1 MILLVWL
8 LVALSRDVERTIS
21 LKVIEKNES
30 ENSNFSF
37 SKEIHSLLK

>member
-1 MILLVWL
+1 M

-21 LKVIEKNES
+21 LKVIVKNES

-37 SKEIHSLLK
+37 SKETHSLLK

>member
-8 LVALSRDVERTIS
+8 LVALSRDVERTIL
-21 LKVIEKNES
+21 LKVIAKNES

-37 SKEIHSLLK
+37 SKEIYSLLK

>member
-1 MILLVWL
+1 MVLLVWL
-8 LVALSRDVERTIS
+8 LVALSRDVEI
-21 LKVIEKNES
+21 KVIAKNES